1 MKQSSTCCS
10 WLFDTP
16 MMNVPKIMLEQTN
29 VRSASNRSSFSEF
42 DARRKRANTYAKAR
56 TKTFRMVKIISF
68 SFS

>member
-10 WLFDTP
+10 WLFDTR

-29 VRSASNRSSFSEF
+29 ARSASNRSSFSEF

-68 SFS
+68 SIS